1 VSPGEYPPEIVSSSS
16 YNHNRSD
23 PAAFIQEQKKRGK
36 AEQGVSK
43 AMQKT
48 KKKKAPTFL
57 PFLIDLAPWWSVR

>member
-1 VSPGEYPPEIVSSSS
+1 VSPGEYPPEIVSSSL

-48 KKKKAPTFL
+48 KKKESTHL
-57 PFLIDLAPWWSVR
+57 LAIFD